1 MAQAQHQAEQR
12 SRKMKGLK
20 ERYQQRIEQ
29 ELALPKQSAFQ
40 DITSRDYQQFKKEI
54 MPKHLGWY
62 ERACTACE
70 KVIRLKPDQVTAERM
85 QQSMESIHLE
95 MTPAGAVSF
104 AVIAPLLL
112 FIIGSLAGYVLF
124 QSTFFI
130 VFFLIAGASLVYPL
144 MKLPEFLAESWRLK
158 ASNQMVLCIFY
169 VVTYMRHTSNLENA
183 IQFAAAHLAPPL
195 SLDLKKVL
203 WDFETGKYDS
213 VKESLDHYLESWREW
228 NMEFVEAFH
237 LIESSLYESAEGAR
251 LGSLDKA
258 LDVILEET
266 YEKMLHYAQN
276 LKSPMTMLHMI
287 GIILPV
293 LGLVILPLMVSFMEE
308 VQWYHIAMLYNVAL
322 PIGVYYLGKSILS
335 KRPTGYG
342 DTDISEMNPEV
353 KKYRNII
360 IKIGNA
366 EVQLSPRWIA
376 LLIGMVLA
384 FIGLL
389 PVIIHFVNPDFADF
403 GIGDSDEASSCG
415 RQFCFLDY
423 HQSTAREGP
432 RVGTVVGPYGIGATL
447 LSLLIPLSIGLGI
460 GIYYHFRSKNVMKIR
475 RDVEQLENEFASG
488 LFQLGNRLGDNL
500 PAEIAFGKVAAIM
513 QGSVSGRFFA
523 LVSSNISRL
532 GMSVKEAIFNPQQ
545 GAVVS
550 FPSNIIDSSMKVLL
564 QSVKKGPRTAAQALT
579 NIARYVREIH
589 RVNER
594 LKDLMEDVISSMRS
608 QIAFLA
614 PIIAGIVVGITS
626 MVATIIG
633 QLSAKMSGLAA
644 SSGQSPLGFATLFG
658 EGIPSYYFQI
668 IVGLYVV
675 QIVYILTILVNGIEN
690 GSDSLNEK
698 YLLGV
703 NMVRSIVLYVLIA
716 GAIILLFNFIAGQF
730 LRFNAMGV

>member
-1 MAQAQHQAEQR
+1 MKKEEMAQ
-12 SRKMKGLK
+12 
-20 ERYQQRIEQ
+20 RYLQRIVQ
-29 ELALPKQSAFQ
+29 ELALPRQSAFQ
-40 DITSRDYQQFKKEI
+40 DITSRDYRQFKKEI
-54 MPKHLGWY
+54 LPKPLGWY
-62 ERACTACE
+62 ERACGICE
-70 KVIRLKPDQVTAERM
+70 SIIRLRPDQAAGDRLQRSVDIA
-85 QQSMESIHLE
+85 HLE
-95 MTPAGAVSF
+95 VTPAGVVSF
-104 AVIAPLLL
+104 AVIMPLLL
-112 FIIGSLAGYVLF
+112 FIIGSLAGYLLF

-130 VFFLIAGASLVYPL
+130 AFFLVTAAAIIYPL
-144 MKLPEFLAESWRLK
+144 MRLPEFLAESWRLK

-183 IQFAAAHLAPPL
+183 IRFASEHLAPPL

-203 WDFETGKYDS
+203 WDFENERYDS
-213 VKESLDHYLESWREW
+213 VKESLDHYLEGWRDR

-237 LIESSLYESAEGAR
+237 LVESSLYESAEGAR
-251 LGSLDKA
+251 LGALDKS

-276 LKSPMTMLHMI
+276 LKGPMTLLHMI
-287 GIILPV
+287 GIILPI

-322 PIGVYYLGKSILS
+322 PVGVYYLGKSILA

-353 KKYRNII
+353 RKYRNII
-360 IKIGNA
+360 VKLGKA
-366 EVQLSPRWIA
+366 ELQISPRWLAWGIG
-376 LLIGMVLA
+376 LLLLV
-384 FIGLL
+384 IGLL
-389 PVIIHFVNPDFADF
+389 PVIIHIVNPDFADF
-403 GIGDSDEASSCG
+403 GLGQPDEGSSCG

-432 RVGTVVGPYGIGATL
+432 RVGTVVGPYGIGATIV
-447 LSLLIPLSIGLGI
+447 SLLIPLSIGIGI
-460 GIYYHFRSKNVMKIR
+460 GIYYHLRSRNVIRIR
-475 RDVEQLENEFASG
+475 RDVEQLETEFASG

-500 PAEIAFGKVAAIM
+500 PAEIAFGKVAMAM

-523 LVSSNISRL
+523 LVSGNISRL
-532 GMSVKEAIFNPQQ
+532 GMSVKDAIFHPKN
-545 GAVVS
+545 GAIVA

-579 NIARYVREIH
+579 NIARYVKEIH

-608 QIAFLA
+608 QISFLA

-626 MVATIIG
+626 MVGAIIG
-633 QLSAKMSGLAA
+633 KLSAQMVALAA
-644 SSGQSPLGFATLFG
+644 NSGQSPLGFATLFG
-658 EGIPSYYFQI
+658 EGIPAYYFQV

-675 QIVYILTILVNGIEN
+675 QIIYILTVLVNGIEN
-690 GSDSLNEK
+690 GSDALNEQ
-698 YLLGV
+698 YSLGV
-703 NMVRSIVLYVLIA
+703 NMIRSTVLYVLVA
-716 GAIILLFNFIAGQF
+716 GTIIVLFNVVASQILQF
-730 LRFNAMGV
+730 TAVGL